1 MKPLSEL
8 EEHRRELLARC
19 DAQREDIVSRLG
31 HLGPR
36 RWAQA
41 LASGAATG
49 AVGALRS
56 QRRHPLAWVVAV
68 AALLLLRRPRD
79 ALFLLSRAR
88 GALSLAVR
96 ATEVLGIVT
105 ALRGRKRRAVP

>member
-36 RWAQA
+36 RWRAPS
-41 LASGAATG
+41 LPASASSCGA
-49 AVGALRS
+49 
-56 QRRHPLAWVVAV
+56 H
-68 AALLLLRRPRD
+68 
-79 ALFLLSRAR
+79 
-88 GALSLAVR
+88 
-96 ATEVLGIVT
+96 
-105 ALRGRKRRAVP
+105 